1 MGKKFSYMKIR
12 VIFEDNHIIVAEKQV
27 NIPSQR
33 DDSNDNDM
41 LTLLKK
47 DIKERYNKPGNVYLG
62 LVHRL
67 DRPAGGVMVFAKT
80 SKAASRLSEQMR
92 SGRCRKIYFAVVH
105 GKLKNAQ
112 GSLRHFLLK
121 DERTNIVS
129 IADEQAQNAKLAL
142 LDYEE
147 IGQSKGLSLVKIDL
161 HTGRPHQIRVQFADI
176 GNPVWGDQKYG
187 PDLSKPGQ
195 QLALWSAEI
204 AFAHP
209 VSNEELSFTSMPPAK
224 EPWNL
229 FEYFKN

>member
-1 MGKKFSYMKIR
+1 MKIR

-27 NIPSQR
+27 NIPSQK

-47 DIKERYNKPGNVYLG
+47 DIKERYKKPGNVYLG

-92 SGRCRKIYFAVVH
+92 SGRFRKIYFAVVH
-105 GKLKNAQ
+105 GKLKNEQ

-129 IADEQAQNAKLAL
+129 IADEISTNAKLAL

-147 IGQSKGLSLVKIDL
+147 IGHIKGFSLVKIDL
-161 HTGRPHQIRVQFADI
+161 HTGRPHQIRVQF
-176 GNPVWGDQKYG
+176 
-187 PDLSKPGQ
+187 SR
-195 QLALWSAEI
+195 
-204 AFAHP
+204 
-209 VSNEELSFTSMPPAK
+209 T
-224 EPWNL
+224 
-229 FEYFKN
+229 

>member
-1 MGKKFSYMKIR
+1 MKIR
-12 VIFEDNHIIVAEKQV
+12 VIFEDNHIIIAEKPV

-33 DDSNDNDM
+33 DDSNDDDM

-47 DIKERYNKPGNVYLG
+47 DIKERYKKPGNVYLG

-92 SGRCRKIYFAVVH
+92 SGRFRKIYFTVVH

-121 DERTNIVS
+121 DEQTNIVR
-129 IADEQAQNAKLAL
+129 IADEPSRIAKLAL

-147 IGQSKGLSLVKIDL
+147 IGQIKGLSLVKINL

-187 PDLSKPGQ
+187 PDLNKPGQ
-195 QLALWSAEI
+195 QLALWSSEI

-209 VSNEELSFTSMPPAK
+209 VSNEELSFTSNPPAK
-224 EPWNL
+224 EPWSL
-229 FEYFKN
+229 FEYFKK